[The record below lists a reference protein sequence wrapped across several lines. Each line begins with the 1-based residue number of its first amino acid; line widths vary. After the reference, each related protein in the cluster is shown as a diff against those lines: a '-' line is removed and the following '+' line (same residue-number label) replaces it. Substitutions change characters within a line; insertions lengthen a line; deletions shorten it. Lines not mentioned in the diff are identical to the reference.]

1 MAQRAKE
8 KLKFMFAP
16 ISRTS
21 DNRGLPYNHHRKGA
35 RDMGCIMLTTKRCS
49 ARQHQGRGRRTRRR
63 RTRRGKRE
71 RQKGEASGLR

>member
-49 ARQHQGRGRRTRRR
+49 AWQHQGRGRRRGRKRRR
-63 RTRRGKRE
+63 RRKND
-71 RQKGEASGLR
+71 KK

>member
-35 RDMGCIMLTTKRCS
+35 RDMGCIMLTTTRCS
-49 ARQHQGRGRRTRRR
+49 ARQHQGRRRRTRRR
-63 RTRRGKRE
+63 RKRE
-71 RQKGEASGLR
+71 RQKGEASGLK

>member
-16 ISRTS
+16 ISRTI
-21 DNRGLPYNHHRKGA
+21 DNRGLPYSHHRKGA

-63 RTRRGKRE
+63 RKRE
-71 RQKGEASGLR
+71 RQKGEASGLK